1 MNFPEILVE
10 ALSWILILGGSAL
23 LLVGALGTLR
33 FPDFWSRLHAVSV
46 SDSGGMILL
55 TAGMILQSG
64 LTLVTVKLVLIGA
77 FLFITG
83 PTATHAV
90 ANAALVSGLLPKGEI
105 SPGVT
110 QDEASEIGHGG
121 EVPDPSD
128 ITRAGDS

>member
-1 MNFPEILVE
+1 MVGSAAEL
-10 ALSWILILGGSAL
+10 LSWVFILTGSAL

-64 LTLVTVKLVLIGA
+64 FTLVTVKLVLIGA

-90 ANAALVSGLLPKGEI
+90 ANAALVSGLLPKGEVV
-105 SPGVT
+105 PGLT
-110 QDEASEIGHGG
+110 QDEASDIGAGV
-121 EVPDPSD
+121 EVPEPSD
-128 ITRAGDS
+128 ISRAGET